1 MSKAK
6 GTKKG
11 GKANEKKA
19 EKPISPQA
27 EQEDAKA
34 QTEESKPSFW
44 DKVCKFFKRD
54 NKASPETDANVGDGD
69 NPSNDALE
77 DPNKVDVTQP
87 ATPDADEQQGEA
99 VVSKLLKWTD
109 STDLAVAL
117 DRVERAVNIQDE
129 WFRIKSEKGIDES
142 VGLYEYIKSL
152 DTKEAPTDSD
162 DGSQRA
168 SNPESA
174 STDESGDE
182 KVVVEKAVELIKE
195 ECPKDDRL
203 SEVLRQANESKTCG
217 VEYIRAFFSLIADAF
232 KEGVNTSDNNQGLT
246 GIEITESQ
254 LRNSSNRH
262 VLKKW
267 VVSQIRDHGFDGG
280 LQEDLSKIFTKVAKA
295 LTAQKAQEL
304 GAAIETT
311 NQEGTADAPTTKE
324 DFNGLFIGELK
335 KIFKDCQ
342 LSESSTVLDIVN
354 WINQKIDDARQMAEE
369 LTQSSATPEEEPSSE
384 SSEEDAEDAT
394 ARSVYVA
401 VKPLF
406 EEYKVDTIN
415 KLLDAFVEGQFNKV
429 KDKRKKELKDLLGD
443 KAFGKFA
450 ELIDALIGSC
460 KTLKGD
466 ITSRDEIINDA
477 ITNLSKKIKV
487 DNDKKHE
494 LIQLLEAYIQ
504 DVDAGKER
512 SSDEIKRLEG
522 EVSRLTGENRNKDS
536 QIQKLATDRDNKQA
550 VLDAETDGL
559 IDALHKGIDYVR
571 QSYNEETEVLV
582 NCSPE
587 SQHQRAHLEEE
598 LRTKLDKWLNQ
609 LKEKEFNSSGSS
621 PVDVRERIQNAL
633 KTGIENGPISKV
645 CLYYAYSKLPFM
657 TDVSSSSR
665 VAFDRKNMFQLYNA
679 VENLYVRFGIHFD
692 LPPLFAIDYDKDE
705 FDQRDGALELDNL
718 CPSARSHRSKI
729 DSENIPTPVIV
740 DIAEVGYSV
749 DGKQV
754 KKTGVITF

>member
-1 MSKAK
+1 M
-6 GTKKG
+6 
-11 GKANEKKA
+11 
-19 EKPISPQA
+19 
-27 EQEDAKA
+27 
-34 QTEESKPSFW
+34 
-44 DKVCKFFKRD
+44 
-54 NKASPETDANVGDGD
+54 
-69 NPSNDALE
+69 
-77 DPNKVDVTQP
+77 
-87 ATPDADEQQGEA
+87 
-99 VVSKLLKWTD
+99 
-109 STDLAVAL
+109 
-117 DRVERAVNIQDE
+117 
-129 WFRIKSEKGIDES
+129 
-142 VGLYEYIKSL
+142 
-152 DTKEAPTDSD
+152 
-162 DGSQRA
+162 
-168 SNPESA
+168 
-174 STDESGDE
+174 
-182 KVVVEKAVELIKE
+182 
-195 ECPKDDRL
+195 
-203 SEVLRQANESKTCG
+203 
-217 VEYIRAFFSLIADAF
+217 
-232 KEGVNTSDNNQGLT
+232 
-246 GIEITESQ
+246 
-254 LRNSSNRH
+254 
-262 VLKKW
+262 
-267 VVSQIRDHGFDGG
+267 
-280 LQEDLSKIFTKVAKA
+280 
-295 LTAQKAQEL
+295 
-304 GAAIETT
+304 
-311 NQEGTADAPTTKE
+311 
-324 DFNGLFIGELK
+324 
-335 KIFKDCQ
+335 
-342 LSESSTVLDIVN
+342 
-354 WINQKIDDARQMAEE
+354 
-369 LTQSSATPEEEPSSE
+369 
-384 SSEEDAEDAT
+384 
-394 ARSVYVA
+394 
-401 VKPLF
+401 
-406 EEYKVDTIN
+406 
-415 KLLDAFVEGQFNKV
+415 
-429 KDKRKKELKDLLGD
+429 
-443 KAFGKFA
+443 
-450 ELIDALIGSC
+450 
-460 KTLKGD
+460 
-466 ITSRDEIINDA
+466 
-477 ITNLSKKIKV
+477 
-487 DNDKKHE
+487 
-494 LIQLLEAYIQ
+494 IQLLEAYIQ